1 MTGVYLFIGGG
12 VFGAVVVLIIQLVNR
27 KEARAIAREL
37 VSETESEKLKD
48 IEVILGRVKD
58 SMGSLSL
65 SALKTNSEE
74 FMKLAGSVL
83 GQQTQSGEKDLEGKK
98 KLID

>member
-12 VFGAVVVLIIQLVNR
+12 VFGAAVVLIILLVIR

-74 FMKLAGSVL
+74 FMKLAGSML
-83 GQQTQSGEKDLEGKK
+83 G
-98 KLID
+98 

>member
-65 SALKTNSEE
+65 AAL
-74 FMKLAGSVL
+74 
-83 GQQTQSGEKDLEGKK
+83 
-98 KLID
+98 